1 VEGVGWKGVSRK
13 DVYGITPLTLLDQR
27 SPSEELRETF
37 ERSLDL
43 VERCVNPAGEVL
55 SGKRC
60 DERCVEKES
69 SEEDLELEGD

>member
-27 SPSEELRETF
+27 NPSEELRETF

-43 VERCVNPAGEVL
+43 VERCV
-55 SGKRC
+55 
-60 DERCVEKES
+60 DKES

>member
-1 VEGVGWKGVSRK
+1 MEGVGWKGVSRK

-27 SPSEELRETF
+27 NPSEELRETF

-43 VERCVNPAGEVL
+43 VERCV
-55 SGKRC
+55 
-60 DERCVEKES
+60 DKES